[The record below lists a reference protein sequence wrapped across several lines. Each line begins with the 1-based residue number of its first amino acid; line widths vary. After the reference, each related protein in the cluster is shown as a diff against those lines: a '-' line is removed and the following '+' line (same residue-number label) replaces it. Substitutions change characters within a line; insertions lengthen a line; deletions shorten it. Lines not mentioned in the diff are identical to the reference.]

1 MASVKD
7 SDIIDLAY
15 KATEL
20 VLDDIDD
27 PDEWP
32 LIEYRNFTD
41 TVHVFRRKLG
51 EKRYETKEILEDK
64 KVVC

>member
-15 KATEL
+15 KATLL
-20 VLDDIDD
+20 VLDDIDE

-32 LIEYRNFTD
+32 LIKYRNFTD
-41 TVHVFRRKLG
+41 DVNVFRRKLS
-51 EKRYETKEILEDK
+51 EKRYATNAILDK